1 MREALPYSYQSWIVV
16 YILQDSTGKIN
27 IFLPDLTI
35 FLPPSALL
43 YLPPAGRVP
52 RPRARVTFG
61 RSDLPAFLFCASGG
75 PISSSS
81 GRNGGKNAAKN
92 QCFLEFLS
100 SDCSCGAKRF
110 RNESPLRLPSL
121 PLTWHAE
128 SNGRPP
134 VWAIIKSRTCR
145 QRRQVW
151 VRPAGRGNYKILDIR
166 IGAGFCPALSA
177 LRLRRPHFFQ
187 QRKKWGKERR
197 QKPMVFGIPF
207 VRLQLRCKK
216 VPQRIA
222 SAPTLAAADMARREQ
237 WSPSRLGDYQIAHLP
252 PAAASVG
259 AACWAAP
266 PSAEHSF

>member
-1 MREALPYSYQSWIVV
+1 MQPVREALPYSYQSWIVV

-35 FLPPSALL
+35 FLPPPALL

-61 RSDLPAFLFCASGG
+61 RSDLPAFLFDASGG

-92 QCFLEFLS
+92 QWFLEFLS

-110 RNESPLRLPSL
+110 RSESPLRLPSL
-121 PLTWHAE
+121 PLTGHAE

-145 QRRQVW
+145 RLRQVW
-151 VRPAGRGNYKILDIR
+151 VRPAGRGNYNILDIR

-177 LRLRRPHFFQ
+177 LRLALNPRRGGVPTRRRKFGRPAHPSHGTQ
-187 QRKKWGKERR
+187 ERQR
-197 QKPMVFGIPF
+197 
-207 VRLQLRCKK
+207 
-216 VPQRIA
+216 
-222 SAPTLAAADMARREQ
+222 
-237 WSPSRLGDYQIAHLP
+237 
-252 PAAASVG
+252 
-259 AACWAAP
+259 
-266 PSAEHSF
+266 